1 MVAATDRPIESC
13 ANSAVRASRSVL
25 AGVVPY
31 DPKYL
36 PAEVMISANENP
48 RPVPPEV
55 QDQITSAIAQVNLN
69 RYPDPLANDLRT
81 LIGEAWGYPKEYV
94 LLGNGGDELLFNL
107 ALAWGGAGRTLLTTP
122 PTFSVYAANAQLTET
137 NVVAIPRRE
146 DFSLDEEAILE
157 RVSAGDIDYAIIT
170 NPNNPTGNSVDTA
183 FLKQLLEATDALIMV
198 DEAYGE
204 FGGKSMIPYLDDHPN
219 LIVLKTFSKA
229 YSLAGVR
236 LGYVM
241 ANPTI
246 IQEFIKVRQPYSV
259 DAVSQAIGTAVY
271 QNRALLQPGIDNIIV
286 ERAKLIKALNGLP
299 GIEVFPSDAN
309 FILIRIPN
317 AGQVWDDLYQRGIL
331 VRDFS
336 KAPGLEDC
344 LRITVGTEQENKRLI
359 EALRD
364 ILA

>member
-1 MVAATDRPIESC
+1 MVAATDRPIGSC
-13 ANSAVRASRSVL
+13 PNPAVRASRSVL

-55 QDQITSAIAQVNLN
+55 QDQITTAIAQVDLN

-122 PTFSVYAANAQLTET
+122 PTFSVYEANAQLTET

-146 DFSLDEEAILE
+146 DFSIDEEAILE
-157 RVSAGDIDYAIIT
+157 RVNAGDIDYAIIT
-170 NPNNPTGNSVDTA
+170 NPNNPTGTSVDTA

-204 FGGKSMIPYLDDHPN
+204 FGGESMIPYLDDYPN

-271 QNRALLQPGIDNIIV
+271 QNRVLLQPGIDNIIA
-286 ERAKLIKALNGLP
+286 ERAKLTEALNGLP